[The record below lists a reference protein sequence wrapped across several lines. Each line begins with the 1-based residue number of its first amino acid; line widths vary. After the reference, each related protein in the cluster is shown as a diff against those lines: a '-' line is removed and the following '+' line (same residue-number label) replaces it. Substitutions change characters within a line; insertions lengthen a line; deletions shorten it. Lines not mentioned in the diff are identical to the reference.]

1 MLDLKVMG
9 AVLASL
15 AVLGSVSNGTAEP
28 LSLGNLKFDGLSDLE
43 LTPRSVGA
51 FAGLVNREAP
61 STDVSARLDINGS
74 LPQDIET
81 ENATLTVKDLRTLE
95 SGTGR
100 IESDEEI
107 SLTGFSGTV
116 SVDEQ
121 IRVKGTASGA
131 VTSGVAVSQDFRL
144 DTAFNRSAFELSDAS
159 ISGIE
164 MESVTGSIESSSTS
178 ATIGEDSSLEIDSL
192 RGSLAIDRDSRSMNL
207 SGKVS
212 GLSAGSVSLG

>member
-107 SLTGFSGTV
+107 SLTGFSGKV